1 MDIYKCP
8 FFKKIMK
15 FYFSKKNTIKKVY
28 KTDTIKGI
36 RTLTTKKSQKS
47 EGFCDFLSVNQINK

>member
-1 MDIYKCP
+1 MS
-8 FFKKIMK
+8 FFQKNYEIL
-15 FYFSKKNTIKKVY
+15 FLKKNTIKKVY

-47 EGFCDFLSVNQINK
+47 EGFCDFLSLNQINK